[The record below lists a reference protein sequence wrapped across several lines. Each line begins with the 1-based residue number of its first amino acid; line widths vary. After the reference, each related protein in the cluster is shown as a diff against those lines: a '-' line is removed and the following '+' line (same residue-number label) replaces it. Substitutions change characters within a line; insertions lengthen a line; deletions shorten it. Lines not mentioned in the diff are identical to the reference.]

1 MKLINRFIY
10 FGYYL
15 SKIDLRF
22 FFKQL
27 NEAQRKSGRKRLF
40 ILFDLVNASFKY
52 NISIIEYFLFYFH
65 LHSDS
70 KYRASYAGTGFMYET
85 ILKMNPKDTRFILSD
100 KLTFLK
106 RYKEFVFHNHISI
119 QDAADNHELTQLF
132 LKNNNKI
139 VLKSAD
145 GQCGRGI
152 EVRPSSDFT
161 PESLL
166 QRLRETGNDFV
177 EAFVTQHTDLMQLS
191 PSGLNTIR
199 IITQLD
205 KNDQVHII
213 GTRLRIT
220 INSAVDNLAAGNMA
234 APIDLET
241 GKVNGPGVYSDI
253 TKADE
258 YQHPVTGVDIVGF
271 QIPYWQE
278 TLDMCKAAALLDTR
292 NRSIGWD
299 VAITDE
305 GPELIE
311 GNHDW
316 CKLLWQLPVKK
327 GLKPVLDE
335 FRKEL
340 EGDPRIKIHPQMYA
354 DKNASADA
362 RR

>member
-1 MKLINRFIY
+1 MFAKRFLY
-10 FGYYL
+10 LGYYL
-15 SKIDLRF
+15 KELDWAKLSRF
-22 FFKQL
+22 Q
-27 NEAQRKSGRKRLF
+27 QHVRKNTRSSLLSQWYHAIHSVFR
-40 ILFDLVNASFKY
+40 Y
-52 NISIIEYFLFYFH
+52 NISIEEYYQFRFFQN
-65 LHSDS
+65 
-70 KYRASYAGTGFMYET
+70 RAEENSTYAGTGYMYEYQR
-85 ILKMNPKDTRFILSD
+85 KMNPLAYRAVLAD
-100 KLTFLK
+100 KTQFLK
-106 RYKEFVFHNHISI
+106 KYRAFVRHPF
-119 QDAADNHELTQLF
+119 LTVQEIAEAPDKVEAL
-132 LKNNNKI
+132 LQNPSGKI

-177 EAFVTQHTDLMQLS
+177 EAFVTQHTDLMRLS

-220 INSAVDNLAAGNMA
+220 VNSAVDNLAAGNIA

-241 GKVNGPGVYSDI
+241 GKINGPGVYSDI

-278 TLDMCKAAALLDTR
+278 TLDLCKAAARLDTR

-327 GLKPVLDE
+327 GLKPVLDKFLE
-335 FRKEL
+335 EL
-340 EGDPRIKIHPQMYA
+340 EGHPQMLA
-354 DKNASADA
+354 DEC
-362 RR
+362 R